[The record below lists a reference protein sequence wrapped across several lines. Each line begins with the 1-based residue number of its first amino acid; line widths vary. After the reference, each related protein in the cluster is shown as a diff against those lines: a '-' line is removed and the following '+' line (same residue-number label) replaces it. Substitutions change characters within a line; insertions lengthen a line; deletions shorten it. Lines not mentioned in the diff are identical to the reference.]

1 MKMAVNHPHV
11 RFVWIYLHLWSLSLS
26 GQPHK
31 TETKNLNLN
40 HKTEPQ
46 NVNLTH
52 KIRLHKC
59 HQWIWGLG
67 QCGCL
72 IWNCMQEQVHRKQC
86 GCLILDC
93 MQEQVNRRQYWC
105 RILKTMWMSYFELY
119 AETGGAK
126 TMWMLLLECIAGTGW
141 YKTIWMSPWGH
152 GKAVDPQTT
161 GRTSD
166 V

>member
-1 MKMAVNHPHV
+1 
-11 RFVWIYLHLWSLSLS
+11 
-26 GQPHK
+26 
-31 TETKNLNLN
+31 
-40 HKTEPQ
+40 
-46 NVNLTH
+46 
-52 KIRLHKC
+52 
-59 HQWIWGLG
+59 
-67 QCGCL
+67 
-72 IWNCMQEQVHRKQC
+72 
-86 GCLILDC
+86 
-93 MQEQVNRRQYWC
+93 
-105 RILKTMWMSYFELY
+105 MSYFELY